1 MTADNE
7 HGEKTATVSMMVAL
21 EDRDDLVRAM
31 REVDIVQGHWK
42 KVTSSIKGFVHTFH
56 SKCESALLIDTSINK
71 IVENREKHKQIPRLH
86 VEKSLICT
94 FDCHIY

>member
-71 IVENREKHKQIPRLH
+71 IVENRKALTNST
-86 VEKSLICT
+86 VASTKSANIC
-94 FDCHIY
+94 ISMA